1 MRHNHGRSKRHSF
14 NGKNFVILPIIF
26 CAAIYL
32 ICFLVFSPSASGI
45 VSMGSL
51 FFSDTEKNFSEKY
64 NNIFVPV
71 EEPTENKSSK
81 PKETKQTVK
90 LSEIEFPSYGD
101 QFGELI
107 VEDCQINA
115 KLFFGDSDIALNNG
129 VGIYNGSS
137 IPGYGKTI
145 LIGGHNNTY
154 LNGLKYAQQ
163 GQEILIRTS
172 YGNFKYKITD
182 VQIKNYKDE
191 SAYDLT
197 ADSENLIL
205 YTCYPFDE
213 LGLTP
218 QRCFVYAKPLSTNI
232 EIDKNN

>member
-51 FFSDTEKNFSEKY
+51 FFSDTE
-64 NNIFVPV
+64 
-71 EEPTENKSSK
+71 NKSSK

-107 VEDCQINA
+107 IEDCQINA

-154 LNGLKYAQQ
+154 LNGLKYAQK
-163 GQEILIRTS
+163 GQEILVRTS
-172 YGNFKYKITD
+172 YGNFKYEITD
-182 VQIKNYKDE
+182 VQIKDYKDE